1 MRIGIN
7 ARNLLAGK
15 LEGFGQYTLEI
26 TKRICQNHPEHEFLL
41 FFDRPYDPQFVFSE
55 NVKPIVVFPPTR
67 HPFLYIIWFEWQL
80 KKRLKKEKIDVFW
93 SPDGFCCLGSSIPQI
108 STIHD
113 LNFEH
118 NPKDLPWIVASYFRF
133 YFPKFA
139 TKAQKI
145 ITVSEF
151 SKADICTTYGI
162 DKNKVKVIY
171 NAANNDFR
179 QLTADEILETK
190 SEFTSGNDYFIFVGS
205 LHPRKNLQNLISAF
219 ELVSVSNKS
228 IQLVIVGSNMWK
240 DNKLQISNEVRKQL
254 IFTGHLENTKLTKL
268 MGSALALTFIPYFE
282 GFGIPMV
289 EAMNCG
295 TPIIAANSS
304 CLPEIAQDAAL
315 YCDPFNINEIAEKM
329 ESVISNSKLTDEL
342 ARKSIERSKFFNWDS
357 AASQVWQEIEILI
370 NQEIKKEH

>member
-80 KKRLKKEKIDVFW
+80 KKSLKKEKIDVFW

-357 AASQVWQEIEILI
+357 AAGQVWQEIEILI
-370 NQEIKKEH
+370 NQEIEKEH